1 MHFRSHHNGVAC
13 VEAKDKFLPVRKT
26 GITRV
31 RKKGA
36 EETLIMYRV
45 VTRRN
50 NSALISSS
58 MAPAFRFLNC
68 RGFTKSRESRQ

>member
-13 VEAKDKFLPVRKT
+13 VEAEDKFLPVHKT
-26 GITRV
+26 GVTRV
-31 RKKGA
+31 RKKGS

-45 VTRRN
+45 ITRRN

-58 MAPAFRFLNC
+58 MAPA
-68 RGFTKSRESRQ
+68 